1 MEIDKKTYYLKKSKN
16 YDIIYIEN
24 RKGVIMKYLVTIT
37 ETNQKTVI
45 VESDNPDNAKL
56 YVDNLY
62 SVGELEMT
70 VDDWVDGYIDV
81 EVADPEDEKY
91 YEVIKL

>member
-1 MEIDKKTYYLKKSKN
+1 
-16 YDIIYIEN
+16 
-24 RKGVIMKYLVTIT
+24 MKYLVTVT

-56 YVDNLY
+56 YVENLY

-70 VDDWVDGYIDV
+70 IDDWVDSYIEV

>member
-1 MEIDKKTYYLKKSKN
+1 
-16 YDIIYIEN
+16 
-24 RKGVIMKYLVTIT
+24 MKYLVTIT

-70 VDDWVDGYIDV
+70 VDDWVDGYIEV

>member
-1 MEIDKKTYYLKKSKN
+1 
-16 YDIIYIEN
+16 
-24 RKGVIMKYLVTIT
+24 MKYLVTIT

-62 SVGELEMT
+62 SAGELEMT
-70 VDDWVDGYIDV
+70 IDNWVDGYIDV